1 MSKIFS
7 VVFFILTY
15 TPVFAQDSLQ
25 ARIILIG
32 DAGALLNGRNAVVEG
47 VRRNIP
53 LDARTTIIY
62 LGDNLYKVGL
72 PDNTLPTYDIAKAP
86 LDSQIQIANST
97 QSKVFFIPGNH
108 DWANGGT
115 NGLESVLRV
124 QNYIDLLSNSNVA
137 HLPRDGCPG
146 PVDVTVAKD
155 VVLILMDSQWW
166 LHENDKPGIE
176 SDCPFKTEAEIL
188 TQLDELLARNSSK
201 LVILATH
208 HPFKSNGPHGGY
220 FTLKQHIFPFTD
232 VRPNLYIPL
241 PVIGSSYPLTR
252 AVFGTIQDLKHPL
265 YQHMINSIDNIVKN
279 YTNVIHVS
287 GHEHSLQYIV
297 DSSQHYIVS
306 GSGSDIN
313 RVSKAKNT
321 KYSAAEHGYA
331 VLEVSNNKT
340 VDVKFFEVN
349 GDSTK
354 QAFSGRVLDFSKI
367 PVSAKDSVT
376 APRQVEFSFKDSV
389 VISASLRYKN
399 WPGLKGVVLGD
410 NYRDEWSTPV
420 NLKVFNIRKEKG
432 GLKIISLGGGKQTK
446 SLKLEDPNGKEW
458 TLRTVDKDPEKALP
472 KNLRGTLA
480 QGIVQDMIS
489 ASHPYAPL
497 VIPDLANAAGLTAV
511 KPEFFF
517 VPDDPALGL
526 YRGLFANTVCMLEDR
541 EPGSTRAT
549 KEENSKTTGK
559 VINKMLEDN
568 EHHVDQEKVLN
579 ARLLDMLIGDFDR
592 HADQWRWGT
601 DDTGKG
607 KLYYPIPRDRDQA
620 FFKSDGLL
628 VKYLKGSTMPF
639 LQGFN
644 EDFTNIQGLNFVAR
658 DFDRIFLNNID
669 ETTWRNAIT
678 KFQAQMTDAIID
690 DAVKNLPPAIYAL
703 DAGKIARNLK
713 ARRNA
718 LGVEGNKYYRFLA
731 QRIAVTGSNKP
742 EFFHV
747 QKHPEGLVLTAYKK
761 NDNTDSGAI
770 MYNRVFDDRRTKE
783 IVIYGLNGDDK
794 FEIDEDVRS
803 KIKLRLVGGKGN
815 DTFDLKGKV
824 LNFIYDLNSEKNA
837 FVHRKRT
844 NMEMGNDISAIA
856 YKSSGFRYNTFEF
869 PQVNLGYNQEDGI
882 LLGLGYNARTFGFR
896 REPFAT
902 NQRLST
908 LVAPGRGGAYQAK
921 YVGEFNR
928 VISKYD
934 IVLNLDLVSP
944 TLNNFFGIG
953 NETKLDETKTAEF
966 YRVRYKY
973 LSGDLLFRRRKNDL
987 IHLSAGPSY
996 MHYWNSFAD
1005 NKSRILSNPALI
1017 GSDSAS
1023 IFGVKNYLG
1032 GRLKFDV
1039 RYINNDVLPTRG
1051 ITWFTDF
1058 QALRGFNDNTHAY
1071 TKLTSD
1077 MTIYASVSQQS
1088 AISAILKFGGG
1099 HIFSEGFE
1107 YFQALNLGG
1116 QNYLR
1121 GFRKNRFS
1129 GRSLAYGSAE
1139 TRVKLFTSKGYLL
1152 PGDIGIL
1159 GFFEMGRVWQDKE
1172 ASKKWHN
1179 TFGGGLYY
1187 IPFGLFAVTAT
1198 MGISDEDRL
1207 FNFSLGTKFN
1217 LTF

>member
-1 MSKIFS
+1 MIKLYSL
-7 VVFFILTY
+7 FICLTAY
-15 TPVFAQDSLQ
+15 VSLFAQDNLQ

-32 DAGALLNGRNAVVEG
+32 DAGALTNGRNAVVEA
-47 VRRNIP
+47 
-53 LDARTTIIY
+53 ARKTVPFDENTFVLY

-86 LDSQIQIANST
+86 LDSQIHVARST
-97 QSKVFFIPGNH
+97 QTKVFFIPGNH
-108 DWANGGT
+108 DWANGGS

-124 QNYIDLLSNSNVA
+124 QSYIDLLSNSNVA
-137 HLPRDGCPG
+137 QLPRDGCPG
-146 PVDVTVAKD
+146 PVEVTLNKD
-155 VVLILMDSQWW
+155 VVLVLMDSQWW

-176 SDCPFKTEAEIL
+176 SDCPYKTESEIL
-188 TQLDELLARNSSK
+188 VQLDDILAKNSSK
-201 LVILATH
+201 LIVLATH

-220 FTLKQHIFPFTD
+220 FTFKQHLFPFTD
-232 VRPNLYIPL
+232 VKPNLYIPL
-241 PVIGSSYPLTR
+241 PLIGSSYPLTR

-279 YTNVIHVS
+279 YSNVIHVA
-287 GHEHSLQYIV
+287 GHEHNLQYIV

-306 GSGSDIN
+306 GSGSDVN

-321 KYSAAEHGYA
+321 KYAAQKRGYA
-331 VLEVSNNKT
+331 VLEVSKNKT
-340 VDVKFFEVN
+340 VDVKFYEVE
-349 GDSTK
+349 GDQVK
-354 QAFSGRVLDFSKI
+354 QAYSSRVLDFANIPMTAADSLNKI
-367 PVSAKDSVT
+367 S
-376 APRQVEFSFKDSV
+376 QVEFSFKDSV
-389 VISASLRYKN
+389 AVAASPRYQK
-399 WPGLKGVVLGD
+399 WVGLKGAVLGD

-420 NLKVFNIRKEKG
+420 NMKVFNIRKEKG
-432 GLKIISLGGGKQTK
+432 GLKVISLGGGKQTK
-446 SLKLEDPNGKEW
+446 SLKLEDREGKEW

-472 KNLRGTLA
+472 QNLRGTLA

-497 VIPDLANAAGLTAV
+497 VIPDLANAVGIVAV

-526 YRGLFANTVCMLEDR
+526 YRTMFANTVCMLEDR
-541 EPGSTRAT
+541 EPGTT
-549 KEENSKTTGK
+549 KNTKDDNSKTTGK
-559 VINKMLEDN
+559 VLNKMLEDN

-620 FFKSDGLL
+620 FFRSEGLL
-628 VKYLKGSTMPF
+628 VKYLKGNGMPF
-639 LQGFN
+639 LQGFT
-644 EDFTNIQGLNFVAR
+644 ESFGNISGLNYVAR

-669 ETTWRNAIT
+669 EETWKRVIAR
-678 KFQAQMTDAIID
+678 FQAQITDEVID
-690 DAVKNLPPAIYAL
+690 NAVKNLPPPIAAL
-703 DAGKIARNLK
+703 DAGNIAAKLK
-713 ARRNA
+713 SRRNS
-718 LGVEGNKYYRFLA
+718 LNTEGMKYYHSLA
-731 QRIAVTGSNKP
+731 RRIAVTGSNKP

-747 QKHPEGLVLTAYKK
+747 EKHPDGLILTAYKK
-761 NDNTDSGAI
+761 SDITDSGAL
-770 MYNRVFDDRRTKE
+770 MYKRVFNDLRTKE

-803 KIKLRLVGGKGN
+803 KIKLRLVGGKGK
-815 DTFDLKGKV
+815 DTFDLKGRA
-824 LNFIYDLNSEKNA
+824 LNFVYDLNSEKNA
-837 FVHRKRT
+837 FINTRKT

-856 YKSSGFRYNTFEF
+856 YKSSGFKSNTFDF
-869 PQVNLGYNQEDGI
+869 PQLNLGFNEEDG
-882 LLGLGYNARTFGFR
+882 LLVGIGFNSRTYGFR

-902 NQRLST
+902 NQKLST
-908 LVAPGRGGAYQAK
+908 LVAPSRKAYQAK

-928 VISKYD
+928 IISKND
-934 IVLNLDLVSP
+934 VVVNLDFVSP

-953 NETKLDETKTAEF
+953 NETQIDKTKPIEF
-966 YRVRYKY
+966 YRVRYKFA
-973 LSGDLLFRRRKNDL
+973 SADLLLRRRLNSL
-987 IHLSAGPSY
+987 LNFSAGASY
-996 MHYWNSFAD
+996 YHYWNNFED
-1005 NKSRILSNPALI
+1005 NKSRILSDPNII

-1023 IFGVKNYLG
+1023 IFGKKDYLG
-1032 GRLKFDV
+1032 GRAKFEV

-1058 QALRGFNDNTHAY
+1058 QTLRGFNNNTHAY

-1088 AISAILKFGGG
+1088 AISAILRFGGG
-1099 HIFSEGFE
+1099 HIFSKGYE

-1116 QNYLR
+1116 HNYLR
-1121 GFRKNRFS
+1121 GYRKNRFS
-1129 GRSLAYGSAE
+1129 GRTTAYGSVE
-1139 TRVKLFTSKGYLL
+1139 SRVKLFTSKGYLL
-1152 PGDIGIL
+1152 PGDVGL
-1159 GFFEMGRVWQDKE
+1159 VGFFDMGRVWQDHE
-1172 ASKKWHN
+1172 DSKKWHN

-1187 IPFGLFAVTAT
+1187 IPFGLVSVRAT
-1198 MGISDEDRL
+1198 VGISKEDRL
-1207 FNFSLGTKFN
+1207 FNFSLGTKFY